1 MISTSPWVDDK
12 EHLQEILAR
21 DEFNVNQ
28 GSGTNWIERAIEYFF
43 ELIGDLFQWTSIP
56 SGASNLASTI
66 ILSIA
71 VVGLIGLIYWLLRRI
86 IWAEKKHQPLFVDGE
101 KIRSHGDYLREAKEQ
116 AARGEWR
123 EGERS
128 LFLALLVYMQM
139 KSWIRVEKWKT
150 NWEYAEEIEANQP
163 GASMLFGRFARE
175 FDSVWYGQGLVDEA
189 VFWQRVSELEG
200 MWREEGQQHG

>member
-21 DEFNVNQ
+21 DEFNLPQ
-28 GSGTNWIERAIEYFF
+28 SSGENWIQRAMEFVIE
-43 ELIGDLFQWTSIP
+43 LLADLFQWTNIP
-56 SGASNLASTI
+56 TGAANTVSTLVLI
-66 ILSIA
+66 MA
-71 VVGLIGLIYWLLRRI
+71 VLGLVGVIYWLFRRM
-86 IWAEKKHQPLFVDGE
+86 IWVQKKHRPLFMDGE
-101 KIRSHGDYLREAKEQ
+101 KIRSHADYLRDAKEK

-139 KSWIRVEKWKT
+139 KSWVRVEKWKT

-163 GASMLFGRFARE
+163 SLRDVFGSFARE
-175 FDSVWYGQGLVDEA
+175 FDAVWYGQALVDEGS
-189 VFWQRVSELEG
+189 FWQRVNELEG
-200 MWREEGQQHG
+200 IWREEGQHG